1 MVLFND
7 NMCWKLTASLENVDV
22 LFFKKRVNERKW
34 KKILWNDV
42 HNLEELSYSTTSLI
56 PCD

>member
-22 LFFKKRVNERKW
+22 LFLKKSERMQM
-34 KKILWNDV
+34 KKKFFETMCTI
-42 HNLEELSYSTTSLI
+42 
-56 PCD
+56 

>member
-22 LFFKKRVNERKW
+22 LFLKKEWTNANE
-34 KKILWNDV
+34 KKVLWNDV